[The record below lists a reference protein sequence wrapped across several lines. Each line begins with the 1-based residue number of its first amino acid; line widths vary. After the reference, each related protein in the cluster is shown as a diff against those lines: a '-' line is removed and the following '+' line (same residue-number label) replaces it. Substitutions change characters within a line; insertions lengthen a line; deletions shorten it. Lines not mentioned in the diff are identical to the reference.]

1 MKSILVEVCA
11 GTHCTMMG
19 SMNIMDAIQSLEEFR
34 GGISTLCDIEVEV
47 IPCMNLCRDTVQG
60 PFVRVDG
67 LLIPQAE
74 SESVMAAIM
83 ARCQKLSRIE

>member
-19 SMNIMDAIQSLEEFR
+19 AMNILDAIHSLEEFQAD
-34 GGISTLCDIEVEV
+34 ISGVCDIRVV
-47 IPCMNLCRDTVQG
+47 AIPCMNLCRDTAQG

-67 LLIPQAE
+67 RLIPQAE

-83 ARCQKLSRIE
+83 SRCQQTAGKE

>member
-19 SMNIMDAIQSLEEFR
+19 AMNIMDAVHSLEEFQED
-34 GGISTLCDIEVEV
+34 TPDMCDIQVRA
-47 IPCMNLCRDTVQG
+47 IPCMNLCRDAAQG

-67 LLIPQAE
+67 KLIPQAE

-83 ARCQKLSRIE
+83 ARCHQLDGKE